1 MYRMCC
7 NIRQNEQ
14 HTLGVVGLVHPLY
27 STQYV
32 YQLLH
37 THRHNNQYVQY
48 VFQYQAKRAAH
59 SGCGAPMVRNVH
71 THNNCIIDAYCTAHT
86 QYAYWLHSVYAIHK
100 YTVCI
105 HIWDDAHTKT
115 YILCR
120 FTIISSKLHVI
131 YYATHTQTQSV
142 QSVLHYQTK

>member
-1 MYRMCC
+1 MVEEKEGKRGKQTHGLL
-7 NIRQNEQ
+7 ILGGTGESTRRPGPSDEQ

-37 THRHNNQYVQY
+37 THRHNNQYVEY
-48 VFQYQAKRAAH
+48 VLQYQTKRAAH

-86 QYAYWLHSVYAIHK
+86 
-100 YTVCI
+100 VCMCMWCT
-105 HIWDDAHTKT
+105 HVTELKHT
-115 YILCR
+115 
-120 FTIISSKLHVI
+120 
-131 YYATHTQTQSV
+131 
-142 QSVLHYQTK
+142 